1 MLVLLIGFL
10 ALIALVYLLL
20 CVIGTRKSKRFFR
33 RKIWVLPLILVV
45 ICFGVRMLITNSAQ
59 KTEEE
64 CQQMVADS
72 IDQLLCAFD
81 EAHGSQGISYE
92 IEYNKMKLKQPTF
105 SWSEFLLVEPGLLE
119 AEITAFVDTPAAYPY
134 CEKDSESYTIEDLA
148 ALSELQQDLFAADV
162 KADARWTRNVRADVI
177 FLDREGNE
185 YMLESG
191 KLLKN
196 GEPVFEDTFVPIP
209 FDPSDSGKSDG
220 KCNRCNGTGYVR
232 YNYGNSDMEAWLSGH
247 DAYTYGP
254 CSSCGGTGRS
264 R

>member
-33 RKIWVLPLILVV
+33 RKIWILPLVFVV
-45 ICFGVRMLITNSAQ
+45 ICLGVQVLVTNSAQ

-72 IDQLLCAFD
+72 VEQYLRAFD
-81 EAHGSQGISYE
+81 ETHDSQGISYE
-92 IEYNKMKLKQPTF
+92 IEYVEMEIEQPTF
-105 SWSEFLLVEPGLLE
+105 SWTADIFVEPGWVEGKIKLS
-119 AEITAFVDTPAAYPY
+119 VDTPVAYSY
-134 CEKDSESYTIEDLA
+134 LEKDPESYTIEDLA
-148 ALSELQQDLFAADV
+148 ALSELQRDLFSASV
-162 KADARWTRNVRADVI
+162 KVDARWTRNVHADVI
-177 FLDREGNE
+177 FLDHEGNE
-185 YMLESG
+185 YKLGSG

-196 GEPVFEDTFVPIP
+196 GETVFQEPVVP
-209 FDPSDSGKSDG
+209 FDPSDSGNSAGNG

-232 YNYGNSDMEAWLSGH
+232 YNYGSSDLEAWLSGH

-254 CSSCGGTGRS
+254 CSRCGGTGKAR
-264 R
+264 

>member
-1 MLVLLIGFL
+1 MLVLLIAFL
-10 ALIALVYLLL
+10 GLIALVYLLL
-20 CVIGTRKSKRFFR
+20 CVIGTHKSKRFFR
-33 RKIWVLPLILVV
+33 RKIWVLPLLFVV

-72 IDQLLCAFD
+72 VEQYLRAFD
-81 EAHGSQGISYE
+81 EMYDNQGISYE
-92 IEYNKMKLKQPTF
+92 IEYIEMEIGQPTF
-105 SWSEFLLVEPGLLE
+105 SWTADIFVEPGWIRG
-119 AEITAFVDTPAAYPY
+119 EIRLPIDTPVAYPY
-134 CEKDSESYTIEDLA
+134 LEKEPESYTMEDLA
-148 ALSELQQDLFAADV
+148 ALSELQKDLFAATV
-162 KADARWTRNVRADVI
+162 KVDARWTRNVHADVI

-220 KCNRCNGTGYVR
+220 KCNQCNGTGYVR
-232 YNYGNSDMEAWLSGH
+232 YNYGSSDLEAWLSGH

-254 CSSCGGTGRS
+254 CGSCGGTGRS